1 MGTCKKM
8 VIKTK
13 QKKLTR
19 LRFQPIIWKK
29 EEEENK

>member
-13 QKKLTR
+13 QKKTDKAKIPTNHMEKR
-19 LRFQPIIWKK
+19 RRKK
-29 EEEENK
+29 

>member
-13 QKKLTR
+13 QKKKTDR
-19 LRFQPIIWKK
+19 TKIPTNHMEKRRRKK
-29 EEEENK
+29 